1 MGQARQTVAV
11 NPLSTNKIVPLST
24 NKTVTVTVTV
34 TVTFLAQTKMSW
46 RSLLT
51 SQYSR

>member
-1 MGQARQTVAV
+1 MQPYIYALEHCVHGTHRGGTLKAT
-11 NPLSTNKIVPLST
+11 NHIFFFLSSFF
-24 NKTVTVTVTV
+24 
-34 TVTFLAQTKMSW
+34 FLAQTKMSW